1 MASRWNRWQTRT
13 WLLHRRVAGSTAHH
27 RTGGTIEDRLK
38 IDKNSVCHQ
47 YKKENYCMRILAQL
61 NVPGTVI
68 TGAPPPA
75 GIDIPPG
82 SQHGVCIVGRH
93 SSNAGVQTGAHG
105 CMFFAGEQPQGVV
118 FWKHEGAF
126 IPPAPPKQLVH
137 PGAAIRPDRRT
148 APHINLFTRVTF
160 IIVVITTSPGA
171 GARWSLFKSRA
182 GVHASEAVKSATNK
196 P

>member
-1 MASRWNRWQTRT
+1 MHSEERPQSGTSKTLPLRPPGGKPLESVADTNVAAAPTRGR
-13 WLLHRRVAGSTAHH
+13 LN
-27 RTGGTIEDRLK
+27 GTPPDGRNNLTID

-47 YKKENYCMRILAQL
+47 YKIANVLRILAQL

-82 SQHGVCIVGRH
+82 SQQGACIVGRH

-105 CMFFAGEQPQGVV
+105 CMVFAGEQPQGVV

-126 IPPAPPKQLVH
+126 MPPAPPKQLVH

-148 APHINLFTRVTF
+148 APHINRFTFV
-160 IIVVITTSPGA
+160 IVVITTSPE
-171 GARWSLFKSRA
+171 RRCSLVSLQIA
-182 GVHASEAVKSATNK
+182 
-196 P
+196 